1 MEGNDIVIRALETG
15 TRCEISKNKVY
26 HGLQNL
32 AFLSELLL
40 EPNLKLC
47 CLKVIKSGVIAWSE
61 KKR

>member
-1 MEGNDIVIRALETG
+1 LGQGEKL
-15 TRCEISKNKVY
+15 KKK
-26 HGLQNL
+26 GLPWAKKNL